1 MRLGKL
7 LKIYYDMYDI
17 GLREVAK
24 EVGVSH
30 STINRIINGQ
40 TTDIQTAIKLL
51 VWLFLP
57 EPEPQNASKS

>member
-40 TTDIQTAIKLL
+40 TTDIQTTIKLL

-57 EPEPQNASKS
+57 EPKHQKAPHA

>member
-57 EPEPQNASKS
+57 EPDPQNASKS

>member
-7 LKIYYDMYDI
+7 LKIYCDMYDI
-17 GLREVAK
+17 GTREVAK

-30 STINRIINGQ
+30 TTISRIINGQ
-40 TTDIQTAIKLL
+40 TTTDMITAIRLL

-57 EPEPQNASKS
+57 EP